1 MTQDVLLVVVIVVLA
16 VALTTLGLLYARTR
30 RHTRPLRASARRILF
45 PFAGRALSQ
54 RALDAAL
61 RLARAEDATLVPAFL
76 ARVPMRVP
84 LEGPLPRQCSDGMP
98 LLEAV
103 EQRAVALGVPVDAR
117 VARGRTYRHALRDL
131 IEHER
136 YDRIVVAAAGPDT
149 DGFHGG
155 DIAWL
160 LDTAPG
166 EVVIVRPDHEDAF
179 HLGWDRR
186 HSPSEPPSVK
196 VA

>member
-1 MTQDVLLVVVIVVLA
+1 MTPLLVVVIVVLA
-16 VALTTLGLLYARTR
+16 VALTTLGALHARSR
-30 RHTRPLRASARRILF
+30 AHTGPLRTSARRILF
-45 PFAGRALSQ
+45 PFAGAALSQ

-76 ARVPMRVP
+76 ARVPLRVP
-84 LEGPLPRQCSDGMP
+84 LEGPLPRQCADGMP

-103 EQRAVALGVPVDAR
+103 EQRAAVLGVAVDAR
-117 VARGRTYRHALRDL
+117 VARGRTYRHALREL

-136 YDRIVVAAAGPDT
+136 YDRVVVAAAGPDT
-149 DGFHGG
+149 DGFHGD

-166 EVVIVRPDHEDAF
+166 EVVIVRPDHEDT
-179 HLGWDRR
+179 LPVGWGRR
-186 HSPSEPPSVK
+186 HAPAAPPSVK
-196 VA
+196 IA